1 MVIRDYRYYVRFS
14 IHSACLYSPTSQLY
28 LGSTSFKSKFSTPY
42 IKTATT
48 QNIFKGFKVLNISGK
63 AVKFAYFCRYT
74 FDLIGTTVKNANNT
88 LFFTV
93 MKQLEKKNT
102 GFFWAVSCTK
112 GNLRFKS

>member
-1 MVIRDYRYYVRFS
+1 MVLRDYRYYVRFS

-48 QNIFKGFKVLNISGK
+48 QNIFKGFKVLNISEK

-88 LFFTV
+88 LFYCY
-93 MKQLEKKNT
+93 EAI
-102 GFFWAVSCTK
+102 FFW
-112 GNLRFKS
+112 LLEDE